1 MIKNMKGNVSFNDKV
16 TVFVNISFLIG
27 LNYGAK
33 YSFDIGSRAR
43 KSDDNGILIMS
54 FNVKAEERNIS
65 NISVTNW

>member
-1 MIKNMKGNVSFNDKV
+1 MIKDMKGNVSFNDKV

-33 YSFDIGSRAR
+33 YSFHIGSRAR

-65 NISVTNW
+65 NISVTNC

>member
-1 MIKNMKGNVSFNDKV
+1 MIKDMKGNVSFNDKV

-43 KSDDNGILIMS
+43 KFDDNEILI
-54 FNVKAEERNIS
+54 
-65 NISVTNW
+65 

>member
-1 MIKNMKGNVSFNDKV
+1 MKGNVSFNDKV
-16 TVFVNISFLIG
+16 TVFVNISFLIHVG

>member
-1 MIKNMKGNVSFNDKV
+1 MKGNVSFNDKV

-43 KSDDNGILIMS
+43 KSEDNGILILDQEQGNLMTT
-54 FNVKAEERNIS
+54 EY
-65 NISVTNW
+65 W